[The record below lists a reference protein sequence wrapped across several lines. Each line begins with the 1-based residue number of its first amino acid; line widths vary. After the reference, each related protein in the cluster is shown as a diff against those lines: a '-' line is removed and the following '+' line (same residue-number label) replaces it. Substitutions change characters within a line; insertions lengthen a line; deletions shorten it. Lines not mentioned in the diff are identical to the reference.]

1 MSFPVGTDGGV
12 FFNREH
18 FGAADLSAGDEISV
32 GCYGS
37 KLIREE
43 DACRLGAY
51 SKLLTKNV
59 SIAAVAE
66 FDHEKTNLILT
77 GAYQPYTVF
86 CSDEFLKNI
95 LTECEPGSLCGSFV
109 TG

>member
-1 MSFPVGTDGGV
+1 MQVRRLPK
-12 FFNREH
+12 
-18 FGAADLSAGDEISV
+18 AAH
-32 GCYGS
+32 
-37 KLIREE
+37 
-43 DACRLGAY
+43 
-51 SKLLTKNV
+51 KNV

-109 TG
+109 TGDKTLLKPNTAVTLRMYIPTLMPAMFQRTVCLLK